1 MNLPDTV
8 MIKYKPGRTYS
19 VTELAELA
27 RRAMEQKNITQQQ
40 AAEELSRQF
49 EAKRGSRFQ
58 QPQVS
63 AALGDPEKNPGM
75 VMLLIEAFTDYRVNE
90 TTKYTLERKEQ

>member
-1 MNLPDTV
+1 M
-8 MIKYKPGRTYS
+8 YKTGRAYS
-19 VTELAELA
+19 IADLAELA
-27 RRAMEQKNITQQQ
+27 RSTMEQKNITQQQ

-63 AALGDPEKNPGM
+63 AALSDPEKNPGM
-75 VMLLIEAFTDYRVNE
+75 VMLLVEAFTDYRVSE
-90 TTKYTLERKEQ
+90 AAKYTLEKKP